1 MNTAWYYFSL
11 QLHAQNVL
19 LIQNAPITLHVSE
32 KNAWT
37 LAPLAR
43 VEWMLNVGLPDT
55 EPFVFAAPVLKA
67 ILTGFAKSVRLK
79 YLYNLLSQILIGNIY
94 LYI

>member
-1 MNTAWYYFSL
+1 M
-11 QLHAQNVL
+11 HVL
-19 LIQNAPITLHVSE
+19 K
-32 KNAWT
+32 KNAKI
-37 LAPLAR
+37 LASLAR
-43 VEWMLNVGLPDT
+43 VELMLNVVLPDT

-94 LYI
+94 LNI

>member
-1 MNTAWYYFSL
+1 MGSGNFKRDMNTAWYYFSL

-43 VEWMLNVGLPDT
+43 VELMLNVVLPDI
-55 EPFVFAAPVLKA
+55 EPFVFVVLVMKA
-67 ILTGFAKSVRLK
+67 ILTGYVKSVRL
-79 YLYNLLSQILIGNIY
+79 N
-94 LYI
+94 

>member
-1 MNTAWYYFSL
+1 
-11 QLHAQNVL
+11 
-19 LIQNAPITLHVSE
+19 
-32 KNAWT
+32 
-37 LAPLAR
+37 
-43 VEWMLNVGLPDT
+43 MLNVGLPDT

-94 LYI
+94 LNI

>member
-1 MNTAWYYFSL
+1 MGSGNFKRDMNTAWYYFSL

-37 LAPLAR
+37 HAPLAR
-43 VEWMLNVGLPDT
+43 VELMLNVVLPDI
-55 EPFVFAAPVLKA
+55 EPFVFAVLVMKET
-67 ILTGFAKSVRLK
+67 LTGYAKSVRLK
-79 YLYNLLSQILIGNIY
+79 
-94 LYI
+94 